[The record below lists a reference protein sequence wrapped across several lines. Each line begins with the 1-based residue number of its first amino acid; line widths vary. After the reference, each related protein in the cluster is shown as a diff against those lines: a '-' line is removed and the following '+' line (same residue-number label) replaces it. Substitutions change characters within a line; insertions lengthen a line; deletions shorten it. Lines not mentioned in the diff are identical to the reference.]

1 MKSLVDTI
9 GSNSVDAI
17 FNSYLSCNVVHS
29 EISDS
34 DSIMSSGSEASV
46 VKEELRVQ
54 KAKKTKR
61 KRNAID
67 ANDKFERRKMQNRRA
82 AQTSREKK
90 KKYVDNL
97 EKRSL
102 ELEAENSSLQAQVL
116 RLLKDNALMKTQLSP
131 ATLPTPTTVA
141 PYLTQDIPR
150 LPQVL
155 PTSPCLASES
165 AAGGE
170 QRIQSDAQHSSSA
183 KICSTL
189 LHDFVC
195 DEQQPNFLRFD
206 QEQTQTLFSDSTP
219 EFQHLSFI
227 DEANDISYDSLFE
240 LPPQS
245 IEGLPRIPSEC
256 SLFRSPSDTIGNFGF
271 AF

>member
-1 MKSLVDTI
+1 M
-9 GSNSVDAI
+9 
-17 FNSYLSCNVVHS
+17 
-29 EISDS
+29 
-34 DSIMSSGSEASV
+34 
-46 VKEELRVQ
+46 Q

-165 AAGGE
+165 AVLPLPQQPEASKGSKVMPNTAAV
-170 QRIQSDAQHSSSA
+170 QKFVALCFMILCAMSNNPTSYASTRNKRKLFSATARPSFSTSRSSTKPTTFRMTASSS
-183 KICSTL
+183 C
-189 LHDFVC
+189 LHNQSRVSLESHQNALSSDRH
-195 DEQQPNFLRFD
+195 P
-206 QEQTQTLFSDSTP
+206 TQ
-219 EFQHLSFI
+219 
-227 DEANDISYDSLFE
+227 
-240 LPPQS
+240 
-245 IEGLPRIPSEC
+245 
-256 SLFRSPSDTIGNFGF
+256 
-271 AF
+271 